1 MPNAGQTILDFGATP
16 TDSASVAV
24 ADTNILSTSLADA
37 WLVAMP
43 TSNRAGDEHWVENVK
58 VMAGNI
64 QAGVGFTIYG
74 VATLGKTQGQ
84 LTVHWA
90 WY

>member
-1 MPNAGQTILDFGATP
+1 MANAGQTILDFGATP
-16 TDSASVAV
+16 TDGASVSV
-24 ADTNILSTSLADA
+24 ADSNILATSLADA

-43 TSNRAGDEHWVENVK
+43 TANTSGDEHYAENVK

-64 QAGVGFTIYG
+64 TAGVGFTIYG
-74 VATLGKTQGQ
+74 QCTLGKTQGKF
-84 LTVHWA
+84 TVHWA